1 MVQDFTILP
10 GLVEVCVNL
19 LILLIGGALCTNKA
33 AAVFSTYERHKCWN
47 VCLAAV
53 DLETC
58 MLHKWVSCDSA
69 LFQQP
74 PSLCLA

>member
-10 GLVEVCVNL
+10 GFDEVCMNL

-33 AAVFSTYERHKCWN
+33 AAVTDKN

-74 PSLCLA
+74 PSLYLA